1 MLCTVITR
9 RYKNSSEIGY
19 LWSWSPDVNS
29 HFLGPFS
36 KSMNFVADVDLAGA
50 ASLLHKSR
58 RTDRKNT
65 DKQYPELTKL
75 ALTYS
80 TSTPAH
86 PHTNA
91 QKSVP

>member
-1 MLCTVITR
+1 M
-9 RYKNSSEIGY
+9 
-19 LWSWSPDVNS
+19 
-29 HFLGPFS
+29 GPFS

-50 ASLLHKSR
+50 GSLLHKSR

-91 QKSVP
+91 QKSVITANLRYTVNMVDARSLR